1 MDFKKYRVIKP
12 FTIKVDK
19 VYSTYKYDTYTF
31 NVGDVVTIDC
41 NFIINSNFMDCWTIR
56 ILDDRDLFFIVD
68 DENKSME
75 KILNECVD
83 GILVI
88 NLNDDDLKNLL
99 AKTYNCN
106 IDDVVFD
113 ISSKDDVFKVGV
125 VIEKEE

>member
-12 FTIKVDK
+12 FTIKIDK
-19 VYSTYKYDTYTF
+19 DHSTYKYDIYTF
-31 NVGDVVTIDC
+31 NIGDVVTI
-41 NFIINSNFMDCWTIR
+41 NRNFMVDWTIR
-56 ILDDRDLFFIVD
+56 ILDDRDLLFVVD
-68 DENKSME
+68 DENKRME
-75 KILNECVD
+75 EILNKCVD

-106 IDDVVFD
+106 IDDIVFN
-113 ISSKDDVFKVGV
+113 ISSKDDVLKVGV

>member
-19 VYSTYKYDTYTF
+19 DHSTYKYDTYTF
-31 NVGDVVTIDC
+31 NVGDVVTIRH
-41 NFIINSNFMDCWTIR
+41 NYMVGWTIR
-56 ILDDRDLFFIVD
+56 ILDDRDLLFVVD
-68 DENKSME
+68 DENKPMKVE
-75 KILNECVD
+75 EILNECVD

-106 IDDVVFD
+106 IDDIVFD
-113 ISSKDDVFKVGV
+113 ISSKDDVLKVGV

>member
-19 VYSTYKYDTYTF
+19 EHSTYKYDTYTF
-31 NVGDVVTIDC
+31 NVGDVVTIC
-41 NFIINSNFMDCWTIR
+41 HNYMVGWTIR
-56 ILDDRDLFFIVD
+56 ILDDRNLLFVVD
-68 DENKSME
+68 GENKPME
-75 KILNECVD
+75 EILNECVD

-106 IDDVVFD
+106 IDDIVFD
-113 ISSKDDVFKVGV
+113 ISSKDDILKVGV

>member
-19 VYSTYKYDTYTF
+19 DHSTYKYDTYTF
-31 NVGDVVTIDC
+31 NVGDVVTIRH
-41 NFIINSNFMDCWTIR
+41 NYMVGWTIR
-56 ILDDRDLFFIVD
+56 ILDDRDLLFVVD
-68 DENKSME
+68 DENKPMKVE
-75 KILNECVD
+75 EILNECVD

-106 IDDVVFD
+106 IDDIVFD
-113 ISSKDDVFKVGV
+113 ISSKDDTLKVGV

>member
-19 VYSTYKYDTYTF
+19 DHSTYEYDTYTF
-31 NVGDVVTIDC
+31 NMGDVVTINC
-41 NFIINSNFMDCWTIR
+41 NFMVGWTIR
-56 ILDDRDLFFIVD
+56 TLDDRDLLFVVD
-68 DENKSME
+68 DENKPMKVE
-75 KILNECVD
+75 EILNECVD

>member
-41 NFIINSNFMDCWTIR
+41 NFIINYNFMNCWTIR
-56 ILDDRDLFFIVD
+56 ILDDRDLFFVVN

-83 GILVI
+83 GITVV
-88 NLNDDDLKNLL
+88 NLTDDDLRKIL
-99 AKTYNCN
+99 AEKYKCK
-106 IDDVVFD
+106 IDDIVFD
-113 ISSKDDVFKVGV
+113 ITSKDNILKVGV
-125 VIEKEE
+125 IIEKEE